1 MRAILF
7 KLLILTIFILN
18 SSFLYHGDLKFL
30 IETAILSESS
40 ELLSRT
46 AEDTVEYSDD
56 RETHTY
62 SRDEFKL
69 KMDTFFSAHPH
80 LNSKVIINESSRYDR
95 REILV
100 SYESKNKSKYKLLF
114 LAKYD
119 EHESHYHVT
128 RIIIEEFQ
136 TY

>member
-1 MRAILF
+1 MRAI
-7 KLLILTIFILN
+7 KLKTFIFVVFILN
-18 SSFLYHGDLKFL
+18 SSFLFHGDLKFL
-30 IETAILSESS
+30 IETAVLSESS
-40 ELLSRT
+40 DLLSRT
-46 AEDTVEYSDD
+46 AEDTIEYSDD
-56 RETHTY
+56 LVSHTY

-100 SYESKNKSKYKLLF
+100 SYESKDKSRFKLLF
-114 LAKYD
+114 LAKYN
-119 EHESHYHVT
+119 EHESHFHVH

-136 TY
+136 TN

>member
-56 RETHTY
+56 METHTY